1 MLTIWLNSYFPQA
14 KFEGDVFQSWNPHS
28 TPRNVIKEVHMQRVA
43 HTKLTAGLVEDI
55 AAMQGRNSFHFC
67 GAYVLLGMGLQE
79 EAAISGYQAAQRI
92 INHQL

>member
-14 KFEGDVFQSWNPHS
+14 EFEGDVFQSWNPHRK
-28 TPRNVIKEVHMQRVA
+28 PRNVIKEVYMQRVA
-43 HTKLTAGLVEDI
+43 HTKLTARLVEDI

-92 INHQL
+92 INHQ